1 MITTFQKTI
10 SQKAFDAFWS
20 QLSPPKIPQETD
32 VQGATTSARDAAFRM
47 LNDDD
52 ALQQEFPTLS
62 AQARKQIHYDM
73 LDLAPPLRL
82 PTPPLYLQL
91 APWRLA
97 FVALIGG
104 FLGLFLLTPPMLY
117 LLKMRDLGL
126 FLGGPLGAF
135 AFVWLSLRLT
145 EDNFLRNT
153 LGAALG
159 VAVTTEIFLFLQQS
173 NPLGQLWSRLS
184 GQPQQS
190 AVKRFLMYA
199 LGFFLLLLSKKE
211 QRLDH
216 ERYAE
221 QINAHI
227 EIWVAALFKCIHLY
241 HGRSEADATPSPQ
254 QKLVKGL
261 GSLILQ
267 LHQSSAETL
276 ATAAHELIIESK
288 NLGFEGIHGESRFL
302 STEATA
308 TKDTSPPSPKT
319 FLWDEEHAASHEA
332 FGAIE
337 IGDLVQEE
345 KAPVIFQGIIRKKGL
360 VRKVRQR

>member
-1 MITTFQKTI
+1 MTTAFQKTI
-10 SQKAFDAFWS
+10 SQKTSEAFWS
-20 QLSPPKIPQETD
+20 QLSPPQIPQETD
-32 VQGATTSARDAAFRM
+32 VLAATTAARDTAFRT
-47 LNDDD
+47 LTSDDH
-52 ALQQEFPTLS
+52 ALEKEFPKLS
-62 AQARKQIHYDM
+62 AQARKSIHYDM
-73 LDLAPPLRL
+73 LNLAPPLRL
-82 PTPPLYLQL
+82 PTPAIYLQL

-173 NPLGQLWSRLS
+173 NPLSQLWSRLS
-184 GQPQQS
+184 GQQQQS
-190 AVKRFLMYA
+190 PFKRFLLYA

-211 QRLDH
+211 QRLDR

-227 EIWVAALFKCIHLY
+227 DIWVAALFKCIHLY
-241 HGRSEADATPSPQ
+241 NGETASEETSSPQ
-254 QKLVKGL
+254 QDIITGL

-267 LHQSSAETL
+267 LHRSSADTL
-276 ATAAHELIIESK
+276 KTAAHEIIVESK
-288 NLGFEGIHGESRFL
+288 NLGFEGLQGEPRFL
-302 STEATA
+302 S
-308 TKDTSPPSPKT
+308 DQPDSLDPKT
-319 FLWDEEHAASHEA
+319 FVWADEHTESYETFGSIEA
-332 FGAIE
+332 
-337 IGDLVQEE
+337 GDRVQEE
-345 KAPVIFQGIIRKKGL
+345 KPPVVLQGTVTQKGL
-360 VRKVRQR
+360 VRKVRRC